1 MQFHRI
7 RLDKSGDKRQ
17 PAGPFDLNRIE
28 RHNHG
33 RHSYKSV
40 WSKWLVAILA
50 TMGFLAA
57 SMAAAKAEVRSLK
70 LYHLHTHEK
79 AEIVYKRNG
88 RYIPAGLKKIN
99 YILRDWRRNEVVKMD
114 PRLLDLVWEAYRAS
128 GATGYINVICGYR
141 APETNSMLRSRSRGV
156 AKKSQ
161 HVLGKAMDFY
171 IPGVPLKKLR
181 DIGLKM
187 QGGGVGYY
195 PTSGSPFVHMD
206 VGNVRHWPGISR
218 KELVRVFPN
227 GKTLHVPSDGR
238 PLPGYE
244 QALAAYKARKRQGE
258 PAIALASAGG
268 TSGKSHGLLAALFGG
283 GADEADDEADVAS
296 AAPAP
301 KASASKPA
309 KNLPGIAVVAPQ
321 DARRANVQQVAEE
334 DAGQES
340 GQGTPET
347 IMAALPARDVPLPAF
362 APRPKADVG
371 VETPDNIPF
380 GMAQANP
387 TEADNT
393 AAVQVAAAA
402 PQNLPFGMTDAGTL
416 QALEN
421 AGTGDAGSTPLP
433 TWRPDEARAI
443 ASLKPQPVLMAMAE
457 APKQASLAG
466 SVFSAL
472 PSRRPDNGAGNA
484 GTDEVKA
491 LLEKAS
497 AEQAGVAS
505 LSANRSVF
513 SDPSGVDA
521 ASPKLAVVE
530 RPAGTAPAVA
540 VAGTVRTTPK
550 EARASSADAKPQP
563 RTMVVAAAPQVA
575 RWALHST
582 DYVATVRDS
591 TTAPR
596 FAYNIV
602 RTPPSEVY
610 TVGFEPNNEVA
621 DSSHFSGSAVKFLS
635 VARFK

>member
-1 MQFHRI
+1 
-7 RLDKSGDKRQ
+7 LDKSGDKRQ

-28 RHNHG
+28 RHNNG
-33 RHSYKSV
+33 RHSHKNV
-40 WSKWLVAILA
+40 WSKWLVAALA
-50 TMGFLAA
+50 AVGFLAA
-57 SMAAAKAEVRSLK
+57 SMAAAQAEVRSLK

-79 AEIVYKRNG
+79 AEIIYKRNG
-88 RYIPAGLKKIN
+88 RYDPAGLKKIN

-128 GATGYINVICGYR
+128 GATGYIDVICGYR

-206 VGNVRHWPGISR
+206 VGTVRHWPGISR
-218 KELVRVFPN
+218 QELARVFPN
-227 GKTLHVPSDGR
+227 GKTLHVPSDGK

-244 QALAAYKARKRQGE
+244 QALAAYKARSNQGE

-268 TSGKSHGLLAALFGG
+268 SGSKSRGLLAALFGG
-283 GADEADDEADVAS
+283 GADEDDDNADVAS

-301 KASASKPA
+301 KASVSKPG
-309 KNLPGIAVVAPQ
+309 KGLPGIAVVAPQ
-321 DARRANVQQVAEE
+321 DARRVDVPQVAEE
-334 DAGQES
+334 DAAPEPKQD
-340 GQGTPET
+340 TPET
-347 IMAALPARDVPLPAF
+347 IIAGLPARDIPLPGF

-371 VETPDNIPF
+371 AQTPDNIPF

-387 TEADNT
+387 SEADKT
-393 AAVQVAAAA
+393 AAVQVAAAE
-402 PQNLPFGMTDAGTL
+402 PRNLPFGMTDAGTL

-421 AGTGDAGSTPLP
+421 AETGGAKSTPLP
-433 TWRPDEARAI
+433 TWRPDEARTA
-443 ASLKPQPVLMAMAE
+443 ATLKPQPVLMAMAE

-466 SVFSAL
+466 GVFSAL
-472 PSRRPDNGAGNA
+472 PSERPDNGTGNA
-484 GTDEVKA
+484 GADEVKA

-497 AEQAGVAS
+497 AEQADVAS
-505 LSANRSVF
+505 LSAKRSVF
-513 SDPSGVDA
+513 NDPSGIDA
-521 ASPKLAVVE
+521 ASPKLAVAE
-530 RPAGTAPAVA
+530 RPAGTDPAAA
-540 VAGTVRTTPK
+540 VAGAVKTTPK
-550 EARASSADAKPQP
+550 EARASSTDAKPQA
-563 RTMVVAAAPQVA
+563 RTVVVAAAPQVA

-582 DYVATVRDS
+582 DYVATVKNS

-610 TVGFEPNNEVA
+610 TVGFQPNGEVA
-621 DSSHFSGSAVKFLS
+621 DSSHFTGSAVKFLS